1 MVSASLKRNF
11 INVWGTKFLFDYMKS
26 VGVVFN
32 KNIIFGKP
40 LFQSYN
46 HKSKSRL
53 GIFMKRKIK
62 LNTL

>member
-26 VGVVFN
+26 VVVVFN
-32 KNIIFGKP
+32 KNIFFGNICPNISKP
-40 LFQSYN
+40 LFQNYD

-53 GIFMKRKIK
+53 GY
-62 LNTL
+62 L

>member
-32 KNIIFGKP
+32 KNITFGNVCP
-40 LFQSYN
+40 NLFQDCN

-53 GIFMKRKIK
+53 GYS
-62 LNTL
+62 

>member
-1 MVSASLKRNF
+1 MVSTSLKRNF

-32 KNIIFGKP
+32 KTFIFDK
-40 LFQSYN
+40 LFQGYN

>member
-32 KNIIFGKP
+32 KNIIFGNVFRKP
-40 LFQSYN
+40 LFQNYN
-46 HKSKSRL
+46 QKSKPRV
-53 GIFMKRKIK
+53 GIFM
-62 LNTL
+62 